1 MYLGEIVE
9 IEPRQA
15 IFENVQYPK
24 PNAFYLPS
32 RLLTRHAVIRSRPAS
47 NDELK
52 SPIRPADLKP
62 PVWQYS
68 EVLLGHC
75 GHDLRDEW
83 EARQITA

>member
-32 RLLTRHAVIRSRPAS
+32 RLLTRHAVIRFARPRMTS
-47 NDELK
+47 SK
-52 SPIRPADLKP
+52 VRSVR
-62 PVWQYS
+62 
-68 EVLLGHC
+68 
-75 GHDLRDEW
+75 R
-83 EARQITA
+83 T